1 MALDL
6 AVLESRLKVIE
17 WRDKELATITE
28 QLEQA
33 FPTLL
38 LQIATH
44 VAGMSAL
51 QIGRAQIDPRKLT
64 AELVAPWATEQS
76 RIAIN
81 RAESDLVRLIDTPK
95 HEGGLGAVATALP
108 ALAGV
113 GMLAASVLGLP
124 AVVSYATVTTTSLL
138 FFSTSSISVPLLL
151 AGGTVLAGLS
161 LAGVNVVGR
170 TQDRLRN
177 HLVERIAGQARVA
190 IFGAG
195 LSPDGR
201 CLLNDLQAAVLKT
214 GETRL
219 GKVA

>member
-6 AVLESRLKVIE
+6 MVLESRLKVID
-17 WRDKELATITE
+17 WRDNELAAITE
-28 QLEQA
+28 QLEQS
-33 FPTLL
+33 FPVLL
-38 LQIATH
+38 MQIESL
-44 VAGMSAL
+44 VAKMSAL
-51 QIGRAQIDPRKLT
+51 QLRRAEINPRKLT

-76 RIAIN
+76 RIAID
-81 RAESDLVRLIDTPK
+81 RAENDLGALIDTLK

-138 FFSTSSISVPLLL
+138 FFSTSTVSIPLLL

-161 LAGVNVVGR
+161 LAGVSVVGR
-170 TQDRLRN
+170 TQDRLRS
-177 HLVERIAGQARVA
+177 HLVARIAGQARVA
-190 IFGAG
+190 IFGTG
-195 LSPDGR
+195 LAPEAR

-214 GETRL
+214 GETQL
-219 GKVA
+219 ASAA